1 MSSND
6 LEPVAGEIVRAAPL
20 LPMAPAQAESAMSA
34 YQDLT
39 RSVLDSSD
47 WIGRPGE
54 PESFVKRS
62 GWQKLA
68 TFYGVSTEL
77 VGEALERDGDGNLTR
92 AAARVRAIARDGR
105 HAEGGGACGRNE
117 PRFRQTSGR
126 QKIEHDLP
134 ATAETRATNR
144 AISNLIGFGAVS
156 AEEVDAD
163 VRAKAG
169 ESGSGLLPH
178 WAEDIPPDA
187 VDRVGGYLDTILA
200 AGAGDSGDWSQ
211 REALRIGN
219 GLTTY
224 CDGTFPKAAARL
236 AALLARAIDPPP
248 APGVPPLDAEETA
261 AAAPDVPPQEG

>member
-1 MSSND
+1 MTSND
-6 LEPVAGEIVRAAPL
+6 LEPVHGEIVRTAPL
-20 LPMAPAQAESAMSA
+20 MPMALDDAARAMTA

-39 RSVLDSSD
+39 RSVLDAAD

-77 VGEALERDGDGNLTR
+77 FEQSLERVDGELTR
-92 AAARVRAIARDGR
+92 ASARVRAIARDGR
-105 HAEGGGACGRNE
+105 YADGGGACGRNE
-117 PRFRQTSGR
+117 PRFRSSSGR

-163 VRAKAG
+163 VRAGKSSETPNDLPDWAAAIDDDAG
-169 ESGSGLLPH
+169 ERFANRLE
-178 WAEDIPPDA
+178 A
-187 VDRVGGYLDTILA
+187 ILGA
-200 AGAGDSGDWSQ
+200 AGVLEPAAAAFGVGRST
-211 REALRIGN
+211 AAF
-219 GLTTY
+219 
-224 CDGTFPKAAARL
+224 CDGVIPAAVARL
-236 AALLARAIDPPP
+236 VALLEQATVPQTGPP
-248 APGVPPLDAEETA
+248 VPPLETEQA